1 MQSQSQG
8 GSTPAGSDAEALSRK
23 AAPAVAPANDA
34 DIGHNAGAGVTDSGQ
49 NGVPAGTSPVTPH
62 DSPQERHARIAA
74 EAYRIA
80 EENGFPPNMGIDHW
94 YEAQRRLGYAG
105 MNLADANIGSASE
118 RM

>member
-8 GSTPAGSDAEALSRK
+8 GPQPATTEDEALSRK
-23 AAPAVAPANDA
+23 AAPVTAPANDPRVPR
-34 DIGHNAGAGVTDSGQ
+34 HAGAGPAHGTQ

-80 EENGFPPNMGIDHW
+80 EESGFPPNMGVDHW

-105 MNLADANIGSASE
+105 LNLADANIGSTSE

>member
-8 GSTPAGSDAEALSRK
+8 GPQPGPSEEALSRK
-23 AAPAVAPANDA
+23 AAPLTAPANDA
-34 DIGHNAGAGVTDSGQ
+34 EIVPNAPNDVAAGAAT
-49 NGVPAGTSPVTPH
+49 VTPD
-62 DSPQERHARIAA
+62 DSPQQRHARIAA

-80 EENGFPPNMGIDHW
+80 EESGFPPNMGIAHW

-105 MNLADANIGSASE
+105 LNLADANIGSTSE

>member
-8 GSTPAGSDAEALSRK
+8 GPQPAPSEEALSRK
-23 AAPAVAPANDA
+23 AAPVTAPANDA
-34 DIGHNAGAGVTDSGQ
+34 EVPRGAQ
-49 NGVPAGTSPVTPH
+49 NDVPAGASPVTPH

-105 MNLADANIGSASE
+105 LNLADANIGSTSE